1 MDAHT
6 IIAIISIVVVVLI
19 ALFGAVLKF
28 GFNQGIQTEQI
39 KKIRHDLDLVMGGI
53 FKRGQIELVNEGM
66 ASFGSPI
73 HLGQVTVESLLP
85 FVEEFI
91 PFYMDTKRANP
102 EMTDQ
107 QFFWLLEEK
116 FGDKVMEKV
125 CATQGLSNFGC
136 LSAILEICKM
146 KGDDHAT

>member
-1 MDAHT
+1 METQA
-6 IIAIISIVVVVLI
+6 IIAVVGIIVVVLMAI
-19 ALFGAVLKF
+19 CGALVKF
-28 GFNQGIQTEQI
+28 GFDQGRQTEQI
-39 KKIRHDLDLVMGGI
+39 EKIRHDLDLVMSGI
-53 FKRGQIELVNEGM
+53 MNRGQMELVNKNM
-66 ASFGSPI
+66 ASFHSPF
-73 HLGQVTVESLLP
+73 HLGQMSVEALLP

-116 FGDKVMEKV
+116 FGNKVMEKI

-136 LSAILEICKM
+136 LSAILEICKL
-146 KGDDHAT
+146 KGDEHAT